1 MTDINKLKQTGIQQI
16 AKGNW
21 KKALSEFEKVLEV
34 APNDT
39 YALLKA
45 GDCYH
50 KLGNDDDALKRY
62 DRAVRIHTND
72 GDVVKAIAVNKLML
86 KVNPDIPQINARLMQ
101 LYNEK
106 IASDEEKYQQ
116 RPSGP
121 TVSADDADDGEMAF
135 ESTHYEVS
143 DDDSAVSGED
153 MMDLIEPSS
162 PSQKSELSLA
172 NKGGE
177 EKITVDSGSSEG
189 SMLDLIEPSSPSQKS
204 EFSQMR
210 RRESGE
216 GEVVRTEAWEEVQ
229 PKKKIKAPRTELF
242 SELSQEEFLDVVD
255 RINQID
261 FPAGSMI
268 IREGELGD
276 SIFII
281 ASGEVSIFRND
292 KNGNEMWITNLEEG
306 SFFGEFGF
314 FAESRRHASVR
325 AVEDTMLLELTTKDI
340 AIIVEKHPRVTQIM
354 FEFYKRRVL
363 DNLVAI
369 SPMFSVLN
377 REERLEL
384 VDTFV
389 PRSFKQGTV
398 IMKEGHPGDDMYF
411 IQKGQVKAS
420 VMRDGKEI
428 MIATLAAGDFF
439 GEYATITG
447 KNRIAT
453 VETLTDVNL
462 ARLHRETVKKI
473 IVVHPEIKD
482 VLRKYIKERVQM
494 VLSTI
499 AQYKHRKDVSGMI

>member
-1 MTDINKLKQTGIQQI
+1 MVDINKLKQTGIQLI

-21 KKALSEFEKVLEV
+21 KKALSEFEKVLEA

-72 GDVVKAIAVNKLML
+72 GDVVKAIAINKLML

-106 IASDEEKYQQ
+106 VAMDEERFQ
-116 RPSGP
+116 PAP
-121 TVSADDADDGEMAF
+121 AAGETTSVEDTDVEGLAF
-135 ESTHYEVS
+135 ESTRYELPE
-143 DDDSAVSGED
+143 DDAAVS
-153 MMDLIEPSS
+153 
-162 PSQKSELSLA
+162 
-172 NKGGE
+172 NE
-177 EKITVDSGSSEG
+177 EIMG
-189 SMLDLIEPSSPSQKS
+189 LIEPSSPSQKS
-204 EFSQMR
+204 EFSLAR
-210 RRESGE
+210 KRAGETAGGGADSSGDSMLDLIE
-216 GEVVRTEAWEEVQ
+216 PSSPSQNSELSLKRKGARPEPVMTEAWEEVQ
-229 PKKKIKAPRTELF
+229 PKKRIKAPRTELF
-242 SELSQEEFLDVVD
+242 SELSQQEFLDVVE
-255 RINQID
+255 RINHIE
-261 FPAGSMI
+261 FPAGSLI

-292 KNGNEMWITNLEEG
+292 RLGNEMWITNLEEG

-325 AVEDTMLLELTTKDI
+325 AVTDTVLLELTTKDI
-340 AIIVEKHPRVTQIM
+340 AIIVDKHPRVTQIM

-384 VDTFV
+384 VGTFV
-389 PRSFKQGTV
+389 PRSFKQGTI

-428 MIATLAAGDFF
+428 LIATLAAGDFF

-453 VETLTDVNL
+453 VEALTDVNL

-473 IVVHPEIKD
+473 VTVHPEIKD

-499 AQYKHRKDVSGMI
+499 AQYKHRKDESGMI